1 MDIELYDT
9 TLRDGAQQDDISLS
23 VEDKLKIT
31 RRLDELGVSYIEG
44 GTPGSNPKD
53 EDYFQQVKSLT
64 LSNARVAA
72 FGLTRRAK
80 ADAAT
85 DPSIQALMAAGTP
98 AVTLVGKSSD
108 LHVREVLGTTLEEN
122 LAMIA
127 DSIAYL
133 KSQGRI
139 VFFDAEHFFDGFKA
153 NREYAIQSVKAAA
166 DAGADCLV
174 LCDTNG
180 GALSSE
186 IADIVACVRSE
197 VQTRLGIH
205 CHNDAELA
213 VANTMT
219 AISAGATHVQGTV
232 NGYGERC
239 GNANLLSIIANLKLK
254 MNISCVTD
262 TQLASLRD
270 VSNYVSEI
278 VNIPPS
284 SNQPYVGASA
294 FSHKGGLHADAV
306 SKLEESYQH
315 IQPAKVGAVNR
326 VVISELS
333 GRGNIQYRLR
343 EMGLDGRVSRD
354 QISALLERIK
364 TQESKGF
371 QYEGAEASFAL
382 MVRRTLEG
390 YSPPFELVDFMVIVE
405 NRRRSPSNGD
415 QEDMLAEAMV
425 KVRVGDRLM
434 HTAAEGN
441 GPVNALDNAL
451 RKALLESY
459 PSLDEVKL
467 VDYKVRVVDQGQDT
481 RAVVRVLIESTDG
494 QSRWQTVGSSGNIIE
509 ASWMALADSMEYFL
523 ARSDRQ
529 G

>member
-9 TLRDGAQQDDISLS
+9 TLRDGAQQDGISLS

-85 DPSIQALMAAGTP
+85 DPSIRALMAAGTP

-133 KSQGRI
+133 KSQGRT

-197 VQTRLGIH
+197 VRTRLGIH

-278 VNIPPS
+278 VNIPSS

-333 GRGNIQYRLR
+333 GRGNIQFRLR
-343 EMGLDGRVSRD
+343 EMGLDGRVNRD
-354 QISALLERIK
+354 QVSALLERIK

-382 MVRRTLEG
+382 MVRRTLDG

-405 NRRRSPSNGD
+405 NRRRSPSNGG
-415 QEDMLAEAMV
+415 QEDMLADAMV

-523 ARSDRQ
+523 LKREWQ

>member
-72 FGLTRRAK
+72 SGLTRRAK

-108 LHVREVLGTTLEEN
+108 LHVREVLGTDFGGEPGYDCRLHRLPERARGAPSSSTPSTSLT
-122 LAMIA
+122 
-127 DSIAYL
+127 DSRPT
-133 KSQGRI
+133 G
-139 VFFDAEHFFDGFKA
+139 
-153 NREYAIQSVKAAA
+153 EYAIQSVKAAA
-166 DAGADCLV
+166 DTGADCLV

-284 SNQPYVGASA
+284 SNQPYVGASRLQPQGRPSRRRRLQAGGELPAHPAGEGRSSQPRGHLGA
-294 FSHKGGLHADAV
+294 FRPG
-306 SKLEESYQH
+306 QH
-315 IQPAKVGAVNR
+315 PVPPQGDGPGRQGEQGPDFGSAGENQD
-326 VVISELS
+326 S
-333 GRGNIQYRLR
+333 GEQ
-343 EMGLDGRVSRD
+343 
-354 QISALLERIK
+354 
-364 TQESKGF
+364 GF

-382 MVRRTLEG
+382 MVRRTLDG
-390 YSPPFELVDFMVIVE
+390 YTAPFQLVDFMVIVE

-434 HTAAEGN
+434 HTRGRGQRAGERPGQRPSKGPTGVLSISRLCEAAGLQGSCGGPGTGHEGR
-441 GPVNALDNAL
+441 GAGAH
-451 RKALLESY
+451 
-459 PSLDEVKL
+459 
-467 VDYKVRVVDQGQDT
+467 
-481 RAVVRVLIESTDG
+481 
-494 QSRWQTVGSSGNIIE
+494 
-509 ASWMALADSMEYFL
+509 
-523 ARSDRQ
+523 
-529 G
+529 

>member
-9 TLRDGAQQDDISLS
+9 TLRDGAQQDGISLS

-85 DPSIQALMAAGTP
+85 DPSIRALMAAGTP

-133 KSQGRI
+133 KSQGRT

-166 DAGADCLV
+166 GAGADCLV

-197 VQTRLGIH
+197 VRTRLGIH

-278 VNIPPS
+278 VNIPSS

-315 IQPAKVGAVNR
+315 IQPSKVGAVNR

-333 GRGNIQYRLR
+333 GRGNIQFRLR
-343 EMGLDGRVSRD
+343 EMGLDGRVNRD
-354 QISALLERIK
+354 QVSALLERIK

-405 NRRRSPSNGD
+405 NRRRSPSNGG
-415 QEDMLAEAMV
+415 QEDMLADAMV

-523 ARSDRQ
+523 LKREWL

>member
-1 MDIELYDT
+1 M
-9 TLRDGAQQDDISLS
+9 R
-23 VEDKLKIT
+23 
-31 RRLDELGVSYIEG
+31 G

-85 DPSIQALMAAGTP
+85 DPSIRALMAAGTP

-133 KSQGRI
+133 KSQGRT

-153 NREYAIQSVKAAA
+153 NREYAIQCVKAAA

-197 VQTRLGIH
+197 VRTRLGIH

-278 VNIPPS
+278 VNIPSS

-315 IQPAKVGAVNR
+315 IQPSKVGAVNR

-333 GRGNIQYRLR
+333 GRGNIQFRLR
-343 EMGLDGRVSRD
+343 EMGLDGRVNRD
-354 QISALLERIK
+354 QVSALLERIK

-405 NRRRSPSNGD
+405 NRRRSPSNGG
-415 QEDMLAEAMV
+415 QEDMLADAMV

-459 PSLDEVKL
+459 PSLDEV
-467 VDYKVRVVDQGQDT
+467 
-481 RAVVRVLIESTDG
+481 I
-494 QSRWQTVGSSGNIIE
+494 
-509 ASWMALADSMEYFL
+509 
-523 ARSDRQ
+523 AR
-529 G
+529 GL

>member
-1 MDIELYDT
+1 MEIELYDT
-9 TLRDGAQQDDISLS
+9 TLRDGAQQEGISLS
-23 VEDKLKIT
+23 VEDKIKIT
-31 RRLDELGVSYIEG
+31 RRLDDLGVSWIEG

-53 EDYFQQVKSLT
+53 EDYFQQVKSVT
-64 LSNARVAA
+64 LSNARVSA
-72 FGLTRRAK
+72 FGLTRRAN

-85 DPSIQALMAAGTP
+85 DASIMALMAAGTP
-98 AVTLVGKSSD
+98 GVTLVGKSSD
-108 LHVREVLGTTLEEN
+108 LHVREVLGTSLEEN

-127 DSIAYL
+127 DSVAYL
-133 KSQGRI
+133 KRQGRT
-139 VFFDAEHFFDGFKA
+139 VFFDAEHFFDGFKL
-153 NREYAIQSVKAAA
+153 NRDYAIQCVKAAA
-166 DAGADCLV
+166 NAGADCLV

-180 GALSSE
+180 GVLSSE
-186 IADIVACVRSE
+186 IHDIVSCVRSE
-197 VQTRLGIH
+197 VSTCLGIH
-205 CHNDAELA
+205 CHNDADMA
-213 VANTMT
+213 VANSLT
-219 AISAGATHVQGTV
+219 AIMAGATHVQGTV

-254 MNISCVTD
+254 MNVSCVTD
-262 TQLASLRD
+262 TQLATLRD
-270 VSNYVSEI
+270 VSHYISEI

-315 IQPAKVGAVNR
+315 IQPASVGAANR

-343 EMGLDGRVSRD
+343 EMGLDNRVSRD
-354 QISALLERIK
+354 QISALLDRIK
-364 TQESKGF
+364 TLESKGF

-382 MVRRTLEG
+382 MVRRTLDG
-390 YSPPFELVDFMVIVE
+390 YKPPFELVDFMVIVE
-405 NRRRSPSNGD
+405 NRRRAPANGHD
-415 QEDMLAEAMV
+415 EDMLAEAMV
-425 KVRVGDRLM
+425 KVRVGDKLM

-441 GPVNALDNAL
+441 GPVNALDNAV

-459 PSLDEVKL
+459 PSLDEVRL

-494 QSRWQTVGSSGNIIE
+494 QSQWQTVGSSANIIE
-509 ASWMALADSMEYFL
+509 ASWMALADSLEYFL
-523 ARSDRQ
+523 ARNERQ
-529 G
+529 S